1 MTLRK
6 PPNNSMPAQQSVA
19 ALPICTIYTLLQWL
33 FLKKKKPNTFKN
45 FMHIMKID
53 KHTLHSVGHLLHR
66 CILNSFSEQ
75 LFSVKT
81 RSFWI
86 IKFYS
91 GLSSLV
97 SSNYNGWYWSMIL
110 TFMWSQCFSHNSEIQ
125 WNSSHIHPLGENS
138 IGLLQNCRSLL
149 IYQESTVE

>member
-19 ALPICTIYTLLQWL
+19 ALPICTIYIYTVAGT
-33 FLKKKKPNTFKN
+33 FKKNTFKN
-45 FMHIMKID
+45 FTHIMKTD
-53 KHTLHSVGHLLHR
+53 KHTIHFVGHLLHR
-66 CILNSFSEQ
+66 CILYSFSEK

-91 GLSSLV
+91 GLWSLL
-97 SSNYNGWYWSMIL
+97 SSNYNGWYQSMIL

-125 WNSSHIHPLGENS
+125 WSSSHIPPLWENS
-138 IGLLQNCRSLL
+138 IGPLQNCRSLL